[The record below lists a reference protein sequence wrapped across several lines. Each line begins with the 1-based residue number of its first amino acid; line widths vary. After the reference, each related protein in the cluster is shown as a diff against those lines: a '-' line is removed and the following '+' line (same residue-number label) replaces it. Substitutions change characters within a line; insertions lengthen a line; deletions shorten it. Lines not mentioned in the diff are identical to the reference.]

1 VRSQPIEVTLATL
14 LAAKAAGVGAI
25 VFASDNFKKYPKAAD
40 LLEAMI
46 EGGSGRPRRD
56 RRAVNAVRLER
67 RRVATGVDAPSPP

>member
-14 LAAKAAGVGAI
+14 LATKAAAVRAI
-25 VFASDNFKKYPKAAD
+25 VFASDNFNKYPKAAD